1 MAERLGALKDIR
13 KYLDVLYSFSE
24 LVFKECTQKFK
35 HYGGIRVGAQMSS
48 PLFNG
53 TADLGN
59 EDLDQNLQYMINEEV
74 GIQKD
79 YLQMMSGSG
88 YNGPPIL
95 GRLINTKI

>member
-1 MAERLGALKDIR
+1 
-13 KYLDVLYSFSE
+13 
-24 LVFKECTQKFK
+24 
-35 HYGGIRVGAQMSS
+35 MSS

-95 GRLINTKI
+95 GRLINTKIQEVWAPDECKET